1 MCILCRFWRALGILP
16 PAIPQGIEN
25 TLHKNVFMLVDCA
38 IEEKYHVFEYTVTMM
53 YSDSY

>member
-1 MCILCRFWRALGILP
+1 M
-16 PAIPQGIEN
+16 
-25 TLHKNVFMLVDCA
+25 LHKNVFMLVDCA